1 MQKIQSTRDYRLFEY
16 INSGEN
22 RPLDVK
28 KHKRLVTSM
37 KKYGFL
43 SCFPIVV
50 VHAKNGK
57 LTIKDGQHRFVIAQ
71 SLALPIYYVEEPTD
85 FDLAEIN
92 GTPLPWQLVDFARKH
107 AANGIKPY
115 EEGLQFAENHKL
127 PISDAFALLA
137 GTSSYSN
144 IREQFVAGAFKVKD
158 RAWAESVASLYKS
171 LVGMS
176 KQVKSTRMLAA
187 CLAVCRVPE
196 FDARR
201 LLRSAKRCHDKLASY
216 STKDSYLRMLED
228 IYNFGSTRAFG
239 LAAAANN
246 AERERHPGKHKNGNH
261 DSAD

>member
-1 MQKIQSTRDYRLFEY
+1 MQKIQSTRDYRLFDY
-16 INSGEN
+16 NNGEN
-22 RPLDVK
+22 RPLDIK

-50 VHAKNGK
+50 VRAKNGK
-57 LTIKDGQHRFVIAQ
+57 LTIRDGQHRFVIAQ
-71 SLALPIYYVEEPTD
+71 SLALPIYFVEEATD
-85 FDLAEIN
+85 FDLAEMN
-92 GTPLPWQLVDFARKH
+92 GTPLPWKLDDFARKY
-107 AANGIKPY
+107 AANGVKPY

-144 IREQFVAGAFKVKD
+144 IREQFVAGSFKVKD

-171 LVGMS
+171 LVTMS
-176 KQVKSTRMLAA
+176 KQLKSTRMLAA

-196 FDARR
+196 FDAKR
-201 LLRSAKRCHDKLASY
+201 LLRGAKRCHDRLAAY
-216 STKDSYLRMLED
+216 STKDGYLRMLED
-228 IYNFGSTRAFG
+228 VYNFGSARSFG

-246 AERERHPGKHKNGNH
+246 AERERHPVKSKNGNH
-261 DSAD
+261 DATD